1 MIREIYFSN
10 FRNLI
15 DKKISLS
22 KGFNLIYGE
31 NAQGKTSFMEAI
43 YFAAT
48 GKSFRTK
55 KNYEMIK
62 YEKNDSKIFIKLNNL
77 NTYSINLLKNE
88 RHFFKNS
95 EKIRYM
101 EYIGDIPA
109 ISFIPEDVELVMGH
123 PSIRRSFFDYEISQI
138 NKEYLKCIYTYIKV
152 LKVRNKALKEKNIN
166 NDVYDIYNEQYIDLC
181 AKIIIFR
188 KEYINRLNIL
198 LDDKYKELFNEGHT
212 LKLKYENFIKSDEN
226 DTEEELKERIRKL
239 LQSKEKQDLLL
250 GFSNYGIHKDEY
262 IFELNGKN
270 ARYYSSQGEK
280 KSIVFVLKVSEIE
293 LMDDLFGIKPI
304 FLMDDITSFF
314 DNYRKNQIINYFI
327 EKEIQ
332 CFLTATEDLNIV
344 GKIFVVEEG
353 EINEKDK

>member
-1 MIREIYFSN
+1 MKTKWSLLEKRAKITPFDIPVDYNIINILTNRGIKNKKEIIEFLN
-10 FRNLI
+10 P
-15 DKKISLS
+15 KIS
-22 KGFNLIYGE
+22 NLE
-31 NAQGKTSFMEAI
+31 SPQGLYNI
-43 YFAAT
+43 
-48 GKSFRTK
+48 
-55 KNYEMIK
+55 
-62 YEKNDSKIFIKLNNL
+62 
-77 NTYSINLLKNE
+77 
-88 RHFFKNS
+88 
-95 EKIRYM
+95 
-101 EYIGDIPA
+101 
-109 ISFIPEDVELVMGH
+109 
-123 PSIRRSFFDYEISQI
+123 
-138 NKEYLKCIYTYIKV
+138 
-152 LKVRNKALKEKNIN
+152 NKAL
-166 NDVYDIYNEQYIDLC
+166 D
-181 AKIIIFR
+181 IIIQAIKNNSKICIYGDYDVDGITSTSILYLALKKLNHNNVFYYIPLR
-188 KEYINRLNIL
+188 DEGYGLNKKAIDEIKNSDTDLIITVDCGINSFEEVEYIKKLNML
-198 LDDKYKELFNEGHT
+198 LDYKYKELFNETHT

-293 LMDDLFGIKPI
+293 LMNNLFGIKPI

-344 GKIFVVEEG
+344 GKIFIVEEG
-353 EINEKDK
+353 DINEKNK

>member
-15 DKKISLS
+15 DKKVKIS

-62 YEKNDSKIFIKLNNL
+62 YDEQDSKIFIKLNNL
-77 NTYSINLLKNE
+77 NTYSINLFKNE

-138 NKEYLKCIYTYIKV
+138 NKEYLKCIYTYSKV
-152 LKVRNKALKEKNIN
+152 LKVRNKALKEKEIQ
-166 NDVYDIYNEQYIDLC
+166 NDIYEIYNEQYIELC
-181 AKIIIFR
+181 FKIMKLR
-188 KEYINRLNIL
+188 KEYIDKLNTL
-198 LDDKYKELFNEGHT
+198 LDKKYKDLFNEEHS
-212 LKLKYENFIKSDEN
+212 LKLKYENFLKS
-226 DTEEELKERIRKL
+226 ELKETEVELKEKIRKFIK
-239 LQSKEKQDLLL
+239 SKEKQDLIL
-250 GFSNYGIHKDEY
+250 GFSNYGVHKDEY

-280 KSIVFVLKVSEIE
+280 KSIVFILKVSEIE
-293 LMDDLFGIKPI
+293 LMDELFGIKPI